1 MGDDKAQT
9 VLGKITPSDS
19 NKAIEILDWLDARSI
34 ADLIIDEHPQIV
46 ALIISYLEPTTASD
60 VLNFMPEEL
69 NIFLLE
75 GDEDAKITRLILSSC
90 CFLLFIF
97 FLFF

>member
-1 MGDDKAQT
+1 
-9 VLGKITPSDS
+9 
-19 NKAIEILDWLDARSI
+19 
-34 ADLIIDEHPQIV
+34 
-46 ALIISYLEPTTASD
+46 
-60 VLNFMPEEL
+60 EEF